1 MLINDTI
8 PFWWGTYLASFA
20 IMIFI
25 LTSGYFQ
32 WFLFTPPMKFMGK
45 ISYMLYL
52 SHELF
57 VEWGAID
64 FYGHFRP
71 MHRMEGD
78 SEEGLISHDALVGY
92 CFLLFTPILLF
103 VAWGLTELVDNP
115 SKDFAYELDK
125 QNRLYELEPEKDK
138 DGNVIPD
145 KREPTWLW
153 LLKYWKMWVFLGW
166 IALVYIVGESYNAAN
181 GTPKRYQY

>member
-1 MLINDTI
+1 MLINDEI
-8 PFWWGTYLASFA
+8 PFWWGTYFASFA

-32 WFLFTPPMKFMGK
+32 WFLRTPPMKFMGE

-78 SEEGLISHDALVGY
+78 SEEGLIPHDALVGY
-92 CFLLFTPILLF
+92 CFLLFTPILLL
-103 VAWGLTELVDNP
+103 VAWLLTLAVDNP
-115 SKDFAYELDK
+115 AKDFAYLLDV
-125 QNRLYELEPEKDK
+125 QNRVVEPEKDK
-138 DGNVIPD
+138 DGNEYIPED
-145 KREPTWLW
+145 TRDPTWLW
-153 LLKYWKMWVFLGW
+153 LLK
-166 IALVYIVGESYNAAN
+166 
-181 GTPKRYQY
+181 